1 MQVTRR
7 IRQSMNVWNS
17 CYSESRNNEVT
28 KSFYSE
34 LFYSKIISEKL
45 MLATEADDSS
55 ILGKS

>member
-1 MQVTRR
+1 M
-7 IRQSMNVWNS
+7 
-17 CYSESRNNEVT
+17 

-34 LFYSKIISEKL
+34 LFYSKIISEKW